1 MKKLK
6 LADST
11 NNANNTKDDSS
22 EDTYAGN
29 TNTTT
34 KSVEWSIENEEIL
47 VEWCDIAQC
56 YKWLNTRAHNRFSF
70 LHAWFTIPT
79 IILSTITG
87 TASFGQTALPEDM
100 QKYSPIIIGTVNIF
114 IGIMTTIQQ
123 YLKISEL
130 NESHRVMAIAWD
142 KFARNI
148 KIEIS
153 KAPTERMD
161 AGHFIK
167 HTRQEFDRLMETSPM
182 VPLSVIN
189 QFNATFIGKEGS
201 KQWKK
206 FRKIKKPDICDT
218 LTSSN
223 TYRHHWYVE
232 KLKSLKYNKYPTD
245 SEEDTEDEFL
255 GEVKQSLG
263 VYDEQ
268 DGTAHLHN
276 RSFRNLMIPFMNM
289 FVGGGGGGTPA
300 HTPTSSAK
308 GHTQI
313 PCVTSIPSIPSIQSI
328 PVNTLLPKV
337 QINTNTMSILENMAA
352 NAATNI
358 VSHSN
363 DVKNISEHLEIP
375 EPTVPPSPSPSPS
388 PNPLP
393 SRDANI
399 KFQRPISIE
408 YPENNP
414 V

>member
-11 NNANNTKDDSS
+11 TNANQPKDDSS

-34 KSVEWSIENEEIL
+34 KSVEWSIENEEML

-114 IGIMTTIQQ
+114 IGILTTIQQ

-232 KLKSLKYNKYPTD
+232 KLKSLKYNNKYPTD

-255 GEVKQSLG
+255 GEVKQSMG
-263 VYDEQ
+263 MFDEH
-268 DGTAHLHN
+268 DGTSHLHN

-289 FVGGGGGGTPA
+289 FGGGGSAATTTAGGGETPT
-300 HTPTSSAK
+300 HTPKSLAK
-308 GHTQI
+308 GQI
-313 PCVTSIPSIPSIQSI
+313 PKIPSATSIPA
-328 PVNTLLPKV
+328 NTLLPKV
-337 QINTNTMSILENMAA
+337 QINTNTMSILESMAA
-352 NAATNI
+352 NVAAN
-358 VSHSN
+358 SSPS
-363 DVKNISEHLEIP
+363 DVKNIIEHIEVR
-375 EPTVPPSPSPSPS
+375 EPMVPP
-388 PNPLP
+388 NATN
-393 SRDANI
+393 SRDTNI
-399 KFQRPISIE
+399 QFQRPASVDC
-408 YPENNP
+408 PDNNP

>member
-6 LADST
+6 LAEST
-11 NNANNTKDDSS
+11 NTANHPKDDSS

-34 KSVEWSIENEEIL
+34 KSVEWSIENEEML

-114 IGIMTTIQQ
+114 IGILTTIQQ

-232 KLKSLKYNKYPTD
+232 KLKSLKYNNKYPTD

-255 GEVKQSLG
+255 GEIKQSMG
-263 VYDEQ
+263 VFDEQ

-289 FVGGGGGGTPA
+289 FVGGGGATTTTTTAGGGTPS
-300 HTPTSSAK
+300 HTPKSSGK
-308 GHTQI
+308 GHAPKI
-313 PCVTSIPSIPSIQSI
+313 PSVTSIPT
-328 PVNTLLPKV
+328 NTLLPKV
-337 QINTNTMSILENMAA
+337 QINTNTMSILESMAA
-352 NAATNI
+352 NAAAN
-358 VSHSN
+358 SSPS
-363 DVKNISEHLEIP
+363 DVKNIIEHIDIK
-375 EPTVPPSPSPSPS
+375 EPTVSPSPL
-388 PNPLP
+388 PLP

-399 KFQRPISIE
+399 QFQTPMSMK
-408 YPENNP
+408 YPDNNP